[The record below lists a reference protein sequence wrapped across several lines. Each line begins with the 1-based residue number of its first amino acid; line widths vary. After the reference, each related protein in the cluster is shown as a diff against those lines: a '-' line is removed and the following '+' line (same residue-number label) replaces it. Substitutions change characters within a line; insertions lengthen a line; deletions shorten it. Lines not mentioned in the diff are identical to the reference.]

1 MATLADRQQSR
12 RPLERLLERASAP
25 ADAFELPLRA
35 PLDMSRRFICPTST
49 PLYYAPVYHELS
61 ETARL
66 RYNQLT
72 AVSFNEMIAYFE
84 STFAVSVLSAL
95 AGGGVQRDDPELAR
109 GLAQFVA
116 EEQKHTE
123 WWRQLSRLSV
133 ADDSPPLF
141 RVPAATRGLLRWATR
156 RPQLLPAV
164 FWIMLALEERSIDIS
179 RRCLRADPA
188 TIEPNYRETYR
199 RHLEHEVGHVYL
211 DRQLIERYYAGRG
224 RSTRRRLNA
233 RLLRAAIATFLL
245 PPVRSAARVV
255 RQLLCE
261 RPELVPLG
269 GKILAQLRTVGDDPA
284 YQAMMYSRE
293 STPITFSLF
302 DRFPEMHAMQRVLVS
317 YRPQSPGNQP

>member
-1 MATLADRQQSR
+1 MATLADRPSSR
-12 RPLERLLERASAP
+12 RPLDRLLERASAP
-25 ADAFELPLRA
+25 DDAFELELRG
-35 PLDMSRRFICPTST
+35 PLDTSRHFICPTAT
-49 PLYYAPVYHELS
+49 PLFYAPVYQKLS
-61 ETARL
+61 VSARL

-72 AVSFNEMIAYFE
+72 AISFNEVIAYFE

-95 AGGGVQRDDPELAR
+95 AGGALQRDDQELAR

-123 WWRQLSRLSV
+123 WWRQLGRLSV
-133 ADDSPPLF
+133 ADDAPPLF
-141 RVPAATRGLLRWATR
+141 RVPAATRSLLRWATR

-164 FWIMLALEERSIDIS
+164 FWVMLALEERSIDIS

-211 DRQLIERYYAGRG
+211 DRQLIERYYAGRN
-224 RSTRRRLNA
+224 RATRRLNA
-233 RLLRAAIATFLL
+233 RLLRGAIATFLL

-255 RQLLCE
+255 QQLTRE
-261 RPELVPLG
+261 RPELAPLG
-269 GKILAQLRTVGDDPA
+269 GQMLAPLGGVGADPA

-302 DRFPEMHAMQRVLVS
+302 DRFPEMHAIERVLSS
-317 YRPQSPGNQP
+317 YRPQPTADAS